1 MNRKCDLT
9 LKLKNK
15 KIEVVREI
23 EADIKNLLIT
33 VIILG
38 LVVVF
43 INVFLSVVF

>member
-43 INVFLSVVF
+43 INIFLSVVF